1 MYDCYRLC
9 FAAFE
14 IQLSWRIRG
23 TAAAAGCYTRGT
35 QFVGYA
41 PISTAEPATLLQRQ
55 CGELRGAGAVRH
67 IYAEQV
73 SGFATIERWMCFVFN
88 PPQRLPGGQRSS
100 ARPARPAFRSLR
112 LTFDINKTGGGNGI
126 NLNAEIDERPAK
138 APLPR
143 H

>member
-73 SGFATIERWMCFVFN
+73 SAAAPERAELGACLAFLPEDEHHCGHQAG
-88 PPQRLPGGQRSS
+88 PPG
-100 ARPARPAFRSLR
+100 A
-112 LTFDINKTGGGNGI
+112 DTGGATDDVTDLSTRGI
-126 NLNAEIDERPAK
+126 GLVGLSMQLDTWGLSAGD
-138 APLPR
+138 
-143 H
+143 